1 MKTFQL
7 ATLLAGSSLSSAL
20 VGDAPVYVINGMS
33 KVRMP
38 HRRVRGLDDARRP
51 AALLTNNPAVADT
64 PTPPSHLLFR
74 FPLASQT
81 FQMGMFPYL
90 LGGGSVNI
98 QASEQDCMDQ
108 CKSIAECKYG
118 TFVTQGSSVDKST
131 HAFSHLVRYG
141 ECWLA
146 AQTHSK
152 PVACGV
158 PCKGFQKALQT
169 DPTPA
174 PTEPNVA
181 QDGQCHCDA
190 STPSNVFMPCMAKCV
205 SHGLH
210 SFKRAACKCDPATDP
225 SVFTTCTK
233 GAFGSH
239 IKVQHLQPRF
249 HTVPFTGGEQH
260 RCKMVADTCKC
271 CDCTDGGGF
280 YEIREIGFGI
290 HTAAAPFI
298 HPISET
304 PVVPTS
310 HDCMDLCHN
319 TQGCQAGTFINGG
332 PDEGQCFL
340 SRNVEQSKACSKPC
354 QSFVRIEEGQA
365 GAKK

>member
-1 MKTFQL
+1 MKTFQI
-7 ATLLAGSSLSSAL
+7 ATLLAGASLSAASKDASSN
-20 VGDAPVYVINGMS
+20 APVYVIKGMS
-33 KVRMP
+33 K
-38 HRRVRGLDDARRP
+38 
-51 AALLTNNPAVADT
+51 
-64 PTPPSHLLFR
+64 
-74 FPLASQT
+74 T

-108 CKSIAECKYG
+108 CKSIPECKYG
-118 TFVTQGSSVDKST
+118 TFVTQGAAIDKST

-146 AQTHSK
+146 AQTHSA

-158 PCKGFQKALQT
+158 PCKGFQKLLQT

-174 PTEPNVA
+174 PTEPNGPVV

-190 STPSNVFMPCMAKCV
+190 SAPSDIFMSCMTKCV

-210 SFKRAACKCDPATDP
+210 SFTRAACTCDPANDP
-225 SVFTTCTK
+225 SVFTKCTK
-233 GAFGSH
+233 DPFGSH

-249 HTVPFTGGEQH
+249 HTVPFKGGEQH
-260 RCKMVADTCKC
+260 RCKIVDDQTCKC
-271 CDCTDGGGF
+271 CDCTDKGGF

-298 HPISET
+298 HPISDT
-304 PVVPTS
+304 PTVATS

-319 TQGCQAGTFINGG
+319 TEGCQAGTFINGG
-332 PDEGQCFL
+332 PDFGQCFL
-340 SRNVEQSKACSKPC
+340 SRNVEQSAACTKPC
-354 QSFVRIEEGQA
+354 QSFVRIVQA
-365 GAKK
+365 QA